1 MRLEP
6 RDQAPLA
13 LTVLAPVAA
22 AFAALVVAAVPL
34 AWAGADIG
42 RAFGLMIEG
51 SVGNSLALTETLTR
65 AAPLILT
72 GLAAA
77 VAFRAK
83 LWNIGAE
90 GQLYMGALAA
100 IAVSMAVAPADP
112 FAEMD
117 PDSLGAAGWF
127 MIPATLIAG
136 AVAGALMMLGPT
148 ILKLNLGV
156 DEVVTTLLMNF
167 VVLLFLGWMLEG
179 PMQDPMGMGWPQ
191 TIPVADAG
199 VLPKLVPRTRLH
211 VGLLIGLV
219 IAVLTWLAIAHT
231 VWGYRVRAVGLNP
244 RAAAF
249 AGIPVWRTMLTV
261 GAFSGALA
269 GLAGAV
275 EVAGSKGYVTS
286 DLSPGFG
293 YTGIVVAMLAQL
305 SPLGVVLSAL
315 FLSAVFVGADSMSR
329 ELSVSSYLANF
340 VVASALLTM
349 LIAGLFT
356 RFRLRFGQ
364 AG

>member
-6 RDQAPLA
+6 RTQAPLA
-13 LTVLAPVAA
+13 LSLGAPVAA
-22 AFAALVVAAVPL
+22 ALAALVIAAIPL

-42 RAFGLMIEG
+42 RAFGLMIQGAVG
-51 SVGNSLALTETLTR
+51 SGLALTETLTR
-65 AAPLILT
+65 ATPLLFT

-100 IAVSMAVAPADP
+100 IAVTMALGPADP
-112 FAEMD
+112 FAD
-117 PDSLGAAGWF
+117 PDPGSLGGQSWF
-127 MIPATLIAG
+127 MLPATLLAG
-136 AVAGALMMLGPT
+136 AIVGAIMMTGPT
-148 ILKLNLGV
+148 LLKLNFGV
-156 DEVVTTLLMNF
+156 DEVVTTLLLNF
-167 VVLLFLGWMLEG
+167 IILQFVSWMLEG

-191 TIPVADAG
+191 TVAVAEAG
-199 VLPKLVPRTRLH
+199 ELPKIVPRTRLH
-211 VGLLIGLV
+211 YGLV
-219 IAVLTWLAIAHT
+219 IGIAMAALMWLVVARS

-249 AGIPVWRTMLTV
+249 AGISVTGVMLSV
-261 GAFSGALA
+261 GALSGALA
-269 GLAGAV
+269 GLAGAI
-275 EVAGSKGYVTS
+275 EVAGAKGYVTG

-305 SPLGVVLSAL
+305 NPLGVIASAL

-329 ELSVSSYLANF
+329 ELGVSSYLADF
-340 VVASALLTM
+340 IVAAALLTM
-349 LIAGLFT
+349 LIAGLFV
-356 RFRLRFGQ
+356 RYRVHFGRSS
-364 AG
+364 